1 MKHDGR
7 EFKQNV
13 SREWSELECSV
24 SVFSSVW
31 MNNISK
37 IKHSSLLL
45 RLLSILKFSRRFEGL
60 KLCSSLRCFRLISS
74 HFTFGNDDMKSKRHV
89 TSLLSLIFRLKLNN
103 AKVFKLC
110 LCMSSTKIQFFHFQ
124 VLATPARAVKECT
137 LP

>member
-74 HFTFGNDDMKSKRHV
+74 HFTFGNDDMKSKRNV

-110 LCMSSTKIQFFHFQ
+110 LCMSSTKIQ
-124 VLATPARAVKECT
+124 
-137 LP
+137 